1 MSERGRFFI
10 EIASIQRSERGQ
22 KVSGDVCL
30 QRRMGDRIV
39 AVLSDGEGSGVRANV
54 TAGVIGSMAINYAM
68 QDVAAAHAAS
78 AIIRTFVSARNV
90 RGGHATFSI
99 LDMRANGRVRV
110 VEFEN
115 PRYIV
120 LRGGAEYIPE
130 REALEV
136 EVTGDLRQTIYVSEF
151 TALPE
156 DRLILLSDGV
166 TLSGR
171 LTRRMP
177 EGWQREG
184 VVTFCLEATMRE
196 PTLSAQELGRRV
208 IDRAEMNDLFSP
220 KNDMSCVS
228 VYFRR
233 PRRIL
238 VCTGPPFKA
247 ENDASLADMVAHY
260 EGSKLI
266 CGGTTAQIISRELGR
281 PVSVVL
287 RRDPAGLPP
296 TSTMDGVDLVTEG
309 VLTLSKVKSLLSRAT
324 ATEISE
330 RGTDGEVAR
339 LLLSHDVIDFVVGTR
354 INPMHQ
360 DPTLPVE
367 LELRRNLVRD
377 LGVLLET
384 KFMKHVTIR
393 YI

>member
-1 MSERGRFFI
+1 MSKSGRFFI
-10 EIASIQRSERGQ
+10 EADCLQRSEQGQ

-30 QRRMGDRIV
+30 QRRMGDRV
-39 AVLSDGEGSGVRANV
+39 LAVLSDGEGSGVRANV
-54 TAGVIGSMAINYAM
+54 TAGVIGSMAVNYTM
-68 QDVAAAHAAS
+68 NDVPAAHAAA
-78 AIIRTFVSARNV
+78 AIIRTFISEHNV
-90 RGGHATFSI
+90 QGGHATFSI
-99 LDMRANGRVRV
+99 LDIRENGAVRV

-120 LRGGAEYIPE
+120 LRGGDEYLPP
-130 REALEV
+130 RAAVEV
-136 EVTGDLRQTIYVSEF
+136 EVTPSLSQTIYVSEF
-151 TALPE
+151 RARPE
-156 DRLILLSDGV
+156 DRIVLLSDGV

-171 LTRRMP
+171 LTRRLP
-177 EGWQREG
+177 EGWRRGG
-184 VVTFCLEATMRE
+184 VVDFCLTATACD
-196 PTLSAQELGRRV
+196 PTLSAHELCRRV
-208 IDRAEMNDLFSP
+208 IERAEMNDLFAP
-220 KNDMSCVS
+220 KNDMSCMA
-228 VYFRR
+228 VYFRQ

-247 ENDASLADMVAHY
+247 ENDAVLADMVARY

-287 RRDPAGLPP
+287 RRDPAALPP
-296 TSTMDGVDLVTEG
+296 TSTMEGVDLVTEG
-309 VLTLSKVKSLLSRAT
+309 VLTLSKVKSLLARA
-324 ATEISE
+324 AASEIAE

-339 LLLSHDVIDFVVGTR
+339 LLLAHDVIEFAVGTR

-360 DPTLPVE
+360 DPSLPVE

-377 LGVLLET
+377 LAFLLET